1 MYGTVRANDGYRAR
15 IGVIIPSVNTV
26 VEGWMPKAVPDGVTL
41 HVGRIPIASDTSVA
55 ALTAMAQY
63 EVATARMLADCEPD
77 LIMYACTA
85 STVVRGRSYDLSLM
99 DELSEAAGVP
109 CCTTTEAI
117 VRALTAIEAHRIAIV
132 SPYPQEIDELEHKF
146 FTDCGF
152 DVQAMHSFGIA
163 DNRELADPSPGEIYR
178 LGRGAGKAEV
188 DAVLISCL
196 ALRSHYIA
204 GQLEGDLGIPVV
216 TSTTATLWAGLR
228 LAGVNDAVPG
238 YGRLLEQR
246 LPCVPAGESSNDRQ

>member
-15 IGVIIPSVNTV
+15 IGIIIPSVNTV

-41 HVGRIPIASDTSVA
+41 HIGRIPIANDTSVE
-55 ALTAMAQY
+55 ALTAMAEH
-63 EVATARMLADCEPD
+63 EVATARMIATCEPD

-85 STVVRGRSYDLSLM
+85 STVVRGREYDLKLM
-99 DELSEAAGVP
+99 DELGEASGVP

-117 VRALTAIEAHRIAIV
+117 VRALTAMEARRIAVV
-132 SPYPQEIDELEHKF
+132 SPYPREIDELERKF
-146 FTDCGF
+146 LTECGF
-152 DVQAMHSFGIA
+152 DVEVVCSFGIA

-178 LGRGAGKAEV
+178 LGREAGTADV

-204 GQLEGDLGIPVV
+204 GQLENDLGIPVI

-228 LAGVNDAVPG
+228 LAGINDTIPG

-246 LPCVPAGESSNDRQ
+246 LPRVAPGSRDGAH